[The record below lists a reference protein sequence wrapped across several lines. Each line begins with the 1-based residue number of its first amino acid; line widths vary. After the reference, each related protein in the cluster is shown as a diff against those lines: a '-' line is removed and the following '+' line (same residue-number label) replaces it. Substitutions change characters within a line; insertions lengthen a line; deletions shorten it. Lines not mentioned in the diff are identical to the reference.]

1 MTENSRVTEALLL
14 VAGMGSRL
22 QPLTLD
28 APKCLTL
35 VGGIPIIERLVDNL
49 RAQGIKRLVVV
60 IGHMERRIRKFLQ
73 RYRHD
78 MQIDYIVNPNYR
90 TTNNIYSLWLARHR
104 VRGSF
109 LLVEGDLI
117 FDASM
122 LDGMLQPNKM
132 AISETHPRMNGTMVE
147 LGARQNIN
155 LIHVGYEN
163 IDPSWYKTVNI
174 YSLALNS
181 WKKVEKVLN
190 RFITEN
196 RIDEYYES
204 VFA

>member
-1 MTENSRVTEALLL
+1 M
-14 VAGMGSRL
+14 
-22 QPLTLD
+22 
-28 APKCLTL
+28 
-35 VGGIPIIERLVDNL
+35 
-49 RAQGIKRLVVV
+49 
-60 IGHMERRIRKFLQ
+60 
-73 RYRHD
+73 
-78 MQIDYIVNPNYR
+78 
-90 TTNNIYSLWLARHR
+90 
-104 VRGSF
+104 RGSF

-204 VFA
+204 VFAEMVAEGALSFDPVFFDPAHWHEIDTNADLERAERMFADRATHFHPSPALPKKVLSSG

>member
-1 MTENSRVTEALLL
+1 
-14 VAGMGSRL
+14 
-22 QPLTLD
+22 
-28 APKCLTL
+28 
-35 VGGIPIIERLVDNL
+35 
-49 RAQGIKRLVVV
+49 
-60 IGHMERRIRKFLQ
+60 
-73 RYRHD
+73 
-78 MQIDYIVNPNYR
+78 MQIDYIVNHNYR

-104 VRGSF
+104 VQGSF

-132 AISETHPRMNGTMVE
+132 AISEIRPRMNGTMVE
-147 LGARQNIN
+147 LGAGQKIN

-181 WKKVEKVLN
+181 WEKVEKV
-190 RFITEN
+190 
-196 RIDEYYES
+196 
-204 VFA
+204 